1 MTIEL
6 CAVENGSGVNV
17 KLYGKFSEHNFFMPF
32 TKFEFDCL
40 SGVDTPWDAVRSFNR
55 FKRHAELA
63 R

>member
-6 CAVENGSGVNV
+6 CAVDGGVMVELYDTLADV
-17 KLYGKFSEHNFFMPF
+17 KYFFMPF
-32 TKFEFDCL
+32 TKFEFDTL
-40 SGVDTPWDAVRSFNR
+40 STIDTPWDAVKSFNR